1 MNASEAYK
9 AGKLNDAI
17 DLQLKEVKAHPADHG
32 KRLFLFELLA
42 YAGDLE
48 RAKKHIEIIQYP
60 EMELMAAVTGYRRLL
75 DSEEARRHLFADGM
89 VPRFFSEQPEHVHMR
104 LNAILLM
111 REKRGKEA
119 SELLAKAHETAP
131 PIKGKLNDKPF
142 ESLRDCD
149 DLFGSVIEV
158 FAQGGYYWV
167 PLEQVETI
175 TIPAPKFPRDLLWL
189 PARLEMKDSAGN
201 VFLPVLYPN
210 SHAEADDQIKL
221 GRATDWKTVDD
232 GPVSGVGAHLFLAG
246 EQDVGLLEWRTLEIE

>member
-1 MNASEAYK
+1 MNATEAYK
-9 AGKLNDAI
+9 AGKLNEAI
-17 DLQLKEVKAHPADHG
+17 DLQLKEVKANPADHG

-42 YAGDLE
+42 YAGELE
-48 RAKKHIEIIQYP
+48 RAKKQIEIVVYP

-75 DSEEARRHLFADGM
+75 DSEEARRHLFADGQ
-89 VPRFFSEQPEHVHMR
+89 VPRFFSDQPEHVHMR
-104 LNAILLM
+104 LNAVLLM

-119 SELLAKAHETAP
+119 VELLTKANELAP
-131 PIKGKLNDKPF
+131 VLKGKINDKPF
-142 ESLRDCD
+142 ESLRDAD
-149 DLFGSVIEV
+149 DLFGTVLEV

-175 TIPAPKFPRDLLWL
+175 TIPAPKFPRDYLWL

-221 GRATDWKTVDD
+221 GRKTDGKSENGAV
-232 GPVSGVGAHLFLAG
+232 VLVGSHLFFAG
-246 EQDVGLLEWRTLEIE
+246 EQDTSLLEWRTVEFE